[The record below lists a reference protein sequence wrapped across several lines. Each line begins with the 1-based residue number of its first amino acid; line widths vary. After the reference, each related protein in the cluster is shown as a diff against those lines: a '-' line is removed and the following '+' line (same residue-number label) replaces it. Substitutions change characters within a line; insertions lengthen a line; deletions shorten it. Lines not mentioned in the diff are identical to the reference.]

1 MGYKMVPMTGLEPA
15 RLASL
20 PPQDS
25 VSTNFTT
32 SADLFIDVDHDPFF
46 LYGMILYEVY
56 FYATFL
62 AHVL

>member
-1 MGYKMVPMTGLEPA
+1 MVLRAGLEPA

-32 SADLFIDVDHDPFF
+32 RANFQSAKINQ
-46 LYGMILYEVY
+46 IN
-56 FYATFL
+56 
-62 AHVL
+62 